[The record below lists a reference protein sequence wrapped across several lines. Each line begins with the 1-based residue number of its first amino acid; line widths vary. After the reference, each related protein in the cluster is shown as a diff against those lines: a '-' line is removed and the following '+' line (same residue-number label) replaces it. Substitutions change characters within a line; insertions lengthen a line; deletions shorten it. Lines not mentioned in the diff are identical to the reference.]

1 MARTYVL
8 DTNVLLFHPKSLFVF
23 EEHTIVIPMLVIE
36 ELDKFKSDADERGW
50 SARTAIRYLDK
61 LRQRGDLSAGVELE
75 GGGVLKVLA
84 ESDDFDNARSGRS
97 NDNVILSLASSLVV
111 PDSDDKVV
119 LVSRDTVMRIKG
131 ASMGMLVEDYR
142 HTDVIVSMDDQ
153 YRGHRTERVHG
164 GVIDDWYGS
173 GDTRDLPQDL
183 RPNECLLLTDG
194 AQKSALIRTDPSGER
209 LRRIPSKTSSFGV
222 QPRNMEQVFA
232 LNLLLDPEVS
242 LVTLSGQA
250 GTGKTLLALA
260 GALEQVTGG
269 SLYRKILVARPV
281 IPMGKGI
288 GFLPGDLD
296 AKLSPWM
303 QPIFDNLEYLVGGTN
318 ERKDG
323 AREDRNY
330 NYLFDKGYISVEAL
344 TYIRGRSIPDQIMII
359 DEAQNLTPHEVK
371 TILTRAGSGT
381 KIILT
386 GDPNQIDNPYV
397 DGKSNGLT
405 YVIERFKDHPL
416 AGHVSLTK
424 GERSDLAQAA
434 ADLL

>member
-1 MARTYVL
+1 
-8 DTNVLLFHPKSLFVF
+8 
-23 EEHTIVIPMLVIE
+23 
-36 ELDKFKSDADERGW
+36 
-50 SARTAIRYLDK
+50 
-61 LRQRGDLSAGVELE
+61 
-75 GGGVLKVLA
+75 
-84 ESDDFDNARSGRS
+84 
-97 NDNVILSLASSLVV
+97 
-111 PDSDDKVV
+111 
-119 LVSRDTVMRIKG
+119 
-131 ASMGMLVEDYR
+131 
-142 HTDVIVSMDDQ
+142 
-153 YRGHRTERVHG
+153 
-164 GVIDDWYGS
+164 
-173 GDTRDLPQDL
+173 
-183 RPNECLLLTDG
+183 
-194 AQKSALIRTDPSGER
+194 
-209 LRRIPSKTSSFGV
+209 
-222 QPRNMEQVFA
+222 MEQVFA

-281 IPMGKGI
+281 IPMGEGI